1 VNSEAVRDVL
11 IGGDFVMR
19 DRRMTKIDEAAIRA
33 EIAAEAERFRVEAMP
48 KMAEG
53 AAILRPYIDAIH
65 ARATAQTLKPG
76 HDVLRV
82 PRIGGFG

>member
-1 VNSEAVRDVL
+1 
-11 IGGDFVMR
+11 
-19 DRRMTKIDEAAIRA
+19 
-33 EIAAEAERFRVEAMP
+33 
-48 KMAEG
+48 MAEG